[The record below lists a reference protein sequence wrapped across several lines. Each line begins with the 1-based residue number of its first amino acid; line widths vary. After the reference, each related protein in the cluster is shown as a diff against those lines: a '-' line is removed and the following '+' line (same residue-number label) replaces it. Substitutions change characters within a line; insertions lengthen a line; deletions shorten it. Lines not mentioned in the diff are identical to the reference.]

1 MKIKRIKKVIKEK
14 NYISKPQIKGIVVKL
29 LTMTPK
35 KPNSALRK
43 VAKVRLG
50 KIYNFKEVL
59 AYIIGEKHSLAIH
72 NTVLIRPGQTQDLP
86 GVRYK
91 IVRGARDCKGPIR
104 SSSRSKY
111 GTKKEGK

>member
-1 MKIKRIKKVIKEK
+1 MRLRKEK
-14 NYISKPQIKGIVVKL
+14 KYISKPQIKGIVVKL
-29 LTMTPK
+29 ITMTPK

-50 KIYNFKEVL
+50 NLYNNKEVL
-59 AYIIGEKHSLAIH
+59 AYIVGEKHSLAVH
-72 NTVLIRPGQTQDLP
+72 NTVLIRPGKTQDLP

-91 IVRGARDCKGPIR
+91 VIRGARDCKGPIR

-111 GTKKEGK
+111 GTKKEK

>member
-1 MKIKRIKKVIKEK
+1 MKGKK

-29 LTMTPK
+29 ITMTPK

-50 KIYNFKEVL
+50 KTYNFKEVL
-59 AYIIGEKHSLAIH
+59 AYIIGEKHSLAVH
-72 NTVLIRPGQTQDLP
+72 NTILIRPGKTQDLP

-91 IVRGARDCKGPIR
+91 VIRGALDCKGPIR

>member
-1 MKIKRIKKVIKEK
+1 MKIKKVRKDKKMK

-50 KIYNFKEVL
+50 KLYNYKEVL

-72 NTVLIRPGQTQDLP
+72 NTVLIRPGKTQDLP

-91 IVRGARDCKGPIR
+91 IVRGARDCKGPVR

-111 GTKKEGK
+111 GSKKEGK

>member
-1 MKIKRIKKVIKEK
+1 MNRLIKRRKKVKKVK
-14 NYISKPQIKGIVVKL
+14 NYISKPQIKGVVIKL

-50 KIYNFKEVL
+50 KIYNNKEVL

-111 GTKKEGK
+111 GTKNN